1 MGSGAEAASVVR
13 GLLHPLQA
21 KQAPLS
27 HQGYRP
33 AAGILATHAAYGR
46 DPHDPHRAP
55 GRQKPGPPRR
65 LPGTSGPEAERAGF
79 HPRLAHAAGGGLLP
93 LLDGKVDAKPLLGQT
108 SDRPIREH
116 RPDGLVDSLDPGGH
130 GRVIFP
136 KGNSYLSL

>member
-1 MGSGAEAASVVR
+1 MGLGAEAASVVR
-13 GLLHPLQA
+13 GFLHPFQA

-93 LLDGKVDAKPLLGQT
+93 LLDGKVDAEPLLGQT
-108 SDRPIREH
+108 PDRPIREH
-116 RPDGLVDSLDPGGH
+116 RPDGLVHLFNLRSHSFVVLAEGDPDVSL
-130 GRVIFP
+130 
-136 KGNSYLSL
+136 